1 MDGPDL
7 ATRGPDKD
15 MNDTALI
22 TTESASISPFVARPL
37 SIATSDDQVSVLQ
50 FWRVLQ
56 KRRQLVLGTLA
67 IVVLLVAAGSL
78 LLTKKYDASARILL
92 DLEGNDDFGL
102 EQVVMPIG
110 LDLNTKL
117 ETQIHI
123 VQSDTIAASVIKQLG
138 LHHNKDFAGKLAVSG
153 NQDLDSV
160 NLETRAKLM
169 KLFQKSLTVRLIPKT
184 QIVEVHFRCKSPKLA
199 ADVTNSVAATYIE
212 HNFQTKYKATLQ
224 TSDWL
229 TKQLDDVKKH
239 AEESQQKLTDYQ
251 KKTGILGTDETHNI
265 ILDKLED
272 LNKGLSTAEGD
283 RIVKEAK
290 YRIAM
295 TENPELIAN
304 IAPESVLG
312 ALYKERAEVRAEY
325 AQLTAKYGPAYP
337 RVTQLQSQ
345 IADLNSGIQQ
355 EVTKVGDAVRADYQA
370 SLKAEKMLQASFDKQ
385 KGEAYKLNEDA
396 VQYAILRRDVE
407 SSRDLY
413 DGLLK
418 KLKEAGIMAGLKSS
432 NINIIDQ
439 ASQPIEPIE
448 PNIPLNITLAL
459 MGGLLSGVALAF
471 VVENIDTSVRTPQD
485 IETYCQLP
493 SLGVIPRVA
502 DNSKQLA
509 SGLSRLPVTIEQRNS
524 GCAEAF
530 RALRTSLL
538 LSSPVAPPQVILVTS
553 ALMAEGKSFN
563 SINLAVVLA
572 QTGQKVLLVDSDM
585 RRPSVH
591 RYLGVPLGSGLS
603 ACLAGAHDHAPTPVE
618 GIPGLYV
625 ITAGHMP
632 PYPSEM
638 LASEAMPQLVQRW
651 REQFRHIVID
661 TPPVL
666 AVTDAVVCARCCD
679 AVVLIARSEK
689 TGRQS
694 LVRARDILRKVRANV
709 AGVVVNDL
717 SFDSVEYRQY
727 YGHYGSQY
735 LSYYHEGVSTR
746 ANANGNGNG
755 NGSGNGHSN
764 GNGNGHHNGNGY
776 HV

>member
-1 MDGPDL
+1 MTDNTLTINKKIELEKFNFSDPRAVIID
-7 ATRGPDKD
+7 
-15 MNDTALI
+15 
-22 TTESASISPFVARPL
+22 SQ
-37 SIATSDDQVSVLQ
+37 DDQISIVQ

-56 KRRQLVLGTLA
+56 KRRWLVLGSLLA
-67 IVVLLVAAGSL
+67 ILVAVTAVSFIL
-78 LLTKKYDASARILL
+78 PKRYEASARILL
-92 DLEGNDDFGL
+92 DLDGNDNFGL

-117 ETQIHI
+117 ETQIRI
-123 VQSDTIAASVIKQLG
+123 VQSDTIATSVIKQLG
-138 LHHNKDFAGKLAVSG
+138 LHHNKDFAGKLTVSG
-153 NQDLDSV
+153 SQDFDTV
-160 NLETRAKLM
+160 DLETRAKLM
-169 KLFQKSLTVRLIPKT
+169 KTFHKSLNVQLIPKT
-184 QIVEVHFRCKSPKLA
+184 QIVEVHFRCKNPRLA
-199 ADVTNSVAATYIE
+199 SDIANAVASTYIE

-229 TKQLDDVKKH
+229 TKQLDDLKKH

-272 LNKGLSTAEGD
+272 LNKGLSAAEGD

-312 ALYKERAEVRAEY
+312 ALYKERAELRTEY
-325 AQLTAKYGPAYP
+325 AQFAAKYGASYP
-337 RVTQLQSQ
+337 RVVQLQSQ
-345 IADLNSGIQQ
+345 LTELDGAIQQ
-355 EVTKVGDAVRADYQA
+355 EIKKVGDAVRADYQA
-370 SLKAEKMLQASFDKQ
+370 SLKAEQMLQTSFDKQ

-396 VQYAILRRDVE
+396 IQYAILRRDVE

-432 NINIIDQ
+432 NINIVDQ
-439 ASQPIEPIE
+439 ASQPIEPVE
-448 PNIPLNITLAL
+448 PNIPLNIALGL
-459 MGGLLSGVALAF
+459 MGGLLGGVALAF
-471 VVENIDTSVRTPQD
+471 VVENIDNSIRTPQD
-485 IETYCQLP
+485 IESYCQLP
-493 SLGVIPRVA
+493 SLGVIPSA
-502 DNSKQLA
+502 TLNGNQSKALA
-509 SGLSRLPVTIEQRNS
+509 RGERQFILPVTMEHRNS
-524 GCAEAF
+524 GSAEAF

-538 LSSPVAPPQVILVTS
+538 LSSPGAPPQVIMVTS
-553 ALMAEGKSFN
+553 AMMQEGKSFN
-563 SINLAVVLA
+563 SLNLAVVLA

-585 RRPSVH
+585 RRPAVH
-591 RYLGVPLGSGLS
+591 RYLGIPLGSGLS
-603 ACLAGAHDHAPTPVE
+603 ACLAGTQTADEAPLAIE
-618 GIPGLYV
+618 QIPGLHV
-625 ITAGHMP
+625 VTAGHMP

-666 AVTDAVVCARCCD
+666 AVTDAVVCARIAD
-679 AVVLIARSEK
+679 VVVLIARSEK

-694 LVRARDILRKVRANV
+694 LIRTRDILRKVRANI

-717 SFDSVEYRQY
+717 SFNSVEYRQY
-727 YGHYGSQY
+727 YGHYGSEY
-735 LSYYHEGVSTR
+735 SYYYHDNPSG
-746 ANANGNGNG
+746 NGNGNG
-755 NGSGNGHSN
+755 NNGHSN
-764 GNGNGHHNGNGY
+764 GNGNGNGNGKG
-776 HV
+776 HHA

>member
-1 MDGPDL
+1 MTDNPLTINKKIELEKFSFSD
-7 ATRGPDKD
+7 AQP
-15 MNDTALI
+15 LI
-22 TTESASISPFVARPL
+22 IDSQ
-37 SIATSDDQVSVLQ
+37 DDQISIVQ

-56 KRRQLVLGTLA
+56 KRRLLVLGSLIA
-67 IVVLLVAAGSL
+67 IVLLVTAVSL
-78 LLTKKYDASARILL
+78 ILPKRYEASARILL
-92 DLEGNDDFGL
+92 DLDGNDNLGL

-117 ETQIHI
+117 ETQIRI
-123 VQSDTIAASVIKQLG
+123 VQSDTIATSVIKQLG
-138 LHHNKDFAGKLAVSG
+138 LPHNKDFAGKLVVPG
-153 NQDLDSV
+153 NQDFDSV
-160 NLETRAKLM
+160 DLKTRAKLINA
-169 KLFQKSLTVRLIPKT
+169 FHKSLNVQLIPKT
-184 QIVEVHFRCKSPKLA
+184 QIVEVHFRSKDPQLA
-199 ADVTNSVAATYIE
+199 SQVANAVASTYIE

-229 TKQLDDVKKH
+229 TKQLDDLKKH

-265 ILDKLED
+265 ILDKLEE
-272 LNKGLSTAEGD
+272 LNKGLSAAEGD

-312 ALYKERAEVRAEY
+312 ALYKERAEARAEY
-325 AQLTAKYGPAYP
+325 AQLAAKYGASYP
-337 RVTQLQSQ
+337 RVLQLQSQ
-345 IADLNSGIQQ
+345 LTELDGAIQQ
-355 EVTKVGDAVRADYQA
+355 EIKKVGDAVRADYQA
-370 SLKAEKMLQASFDKQ
+370 SLKAEQMLQTSFDKQ

-396 VQYAILRRDVE
+396 IQYAILRRDVE

-439 ASQPIEPIE
+439 ASQPIEPVE
-448 PNIPLNITLAL
+448 PNIPLNIALGL
-459 MGGLLSGVALAF
+459 MGGLLGGVALAF
-471 VVENIDTSVRTPQD
+471 IVENIDNSIRTPQD

-493 SLGVIPRVA
+493 SLGVIPSVA
-502 DNSKQLA
+502 VNGTNGSKQLVR
-509 SGLSRLPVTIEQRNS
+509 GERPFVLPVTMEHRNS

-538 LSSPVAPPQVILVTS
+538 LSSPGAPPQVIMVTS
-553 ALMAEGKSFN
+553 ALMQEGKSFN
-563 SINLAVVLA
+563 SLNLAVVLA

-585 RRPSVH
+585 RRPAVH
-591 RYLGVPLGSGLS
+591 RYLGISLGSGLS
-603 ACLAGAHDHAPTPVE
+603 ACLAGTQSADQAPVAIE
-618 GIPGLYV
+618 QIPGLHV
-625 ITAGHMP
+625 VTAGHMP

-666 AVTDAVVCARCCD
+666 AVTDAVVCARIAD
-679 AVVLIARSEK
+679 VVVLIARSEK

-694 LVRARDILRKVRANV
+694 LVRTRDVLRKVRANI

-727 YGHYGSQY
+727 YGHYGSEY
-735 LSYYHEGVSTR
+735 SYYYHD
-746 ANANGNGNG
+746 NAAGNRNR
-755 NGSGNGHSN
+755 NGS
-764 GNGNGHHNGNGY
+764 GHHNGNG
-776 HV
+776 HHA